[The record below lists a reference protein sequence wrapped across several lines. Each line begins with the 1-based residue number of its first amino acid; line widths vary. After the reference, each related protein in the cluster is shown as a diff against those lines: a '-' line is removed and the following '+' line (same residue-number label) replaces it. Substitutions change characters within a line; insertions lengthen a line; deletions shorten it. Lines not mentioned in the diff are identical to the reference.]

1 MKKNILQA
9 LIVVMSG
16 LMLLSFAFNKR
27 NYQTECV
34 TIETDGY
41 VTIKIWD
48 TKKGAKYKS
57 EQARKDA
64 IHAILY
70 SGISGGNGCSTQ
82 PPILNKSEE
91 QGNFKPIQKSFFANK
106 GKWSMFTRSSAT
118 ET

>member
-1 MKKNILQA
+1 MRKNILQA